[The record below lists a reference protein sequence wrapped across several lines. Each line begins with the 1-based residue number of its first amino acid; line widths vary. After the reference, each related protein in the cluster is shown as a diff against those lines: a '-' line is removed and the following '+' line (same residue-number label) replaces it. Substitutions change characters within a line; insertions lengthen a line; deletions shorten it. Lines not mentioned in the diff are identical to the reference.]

1 MYYYHDAA
9 ATACYRQVRQ
19 LSAQS
24 INFFFCIPTCIYVR
38 HASFYF
44 HPRTLSVSLIINT
57 IIRSTLSYRPDL
69 QVKCSS
75 LHDNTH
81 IRIKLNCEDTI
92 KITICYHLYTEVASC
107 SKQKDLLSVRA
118 RARPRQT
125 DGAMQACKARQTS
138 TTDDRS
144 RVISNNNTYAFL
156 YINLTDMCTYKLSY
170 LGASLLVSVYIS
182 YMHIHKN
189 IYMGMID
196 GVSYSDPFILNSII
210 FFYVSRYR
218 HIWKIW

>member
-1 MYYYHDAA
+1 MMSANRAESSRLIYYLFLLHLYNTTHHLCSSSSMYNNNPPSLCLCVCWVSVFMYYYHDAA

-81 IRIKLNCEDTI
+81 INRCLP
-92 KITICYHLYTEVASC
+92 L
-107 SKQKDLLSVRA
+107 
-118 RARPRQT
+118 
-125 DGAMQACKARQTS
+125 
-138 TTDDRS
+138 
-144 RVISNNNTYAFL
+144 
-156 YINLTDMCTYKLSY
+156 
-170 LGASLLVSVYIS
+170 SLLHAVAPCVC
-182 YMHIHKN
+182 MLA
-189 IYMGMID
+189 
-196 GVSYSDPFILNSII
+196 ILLQLQGAK
-210 FFYVSRYR
+210 R
-218 HIWKIW
+218 K